1 MINIDFDT
9 AGGSIT
15 SIDDSIRELE
25 EVKKHLDSNT
35 LVIDENA
42 SANVFSG
49 MLVEIDSILQGML
62 DIRNELSQLSLNMK
76 NVYDSFT
83 NANK

>member
-42 SANVFSG
+42 GANVFSG